1 MFKPTQAHSNADGLS
16 RLPLPV
22 KEPTSSE
29 PEDVSSMWLKFKLFR
44 LHFSKYRQAT
54 RRDPLLSNVKSGWP
68 GQVADVLKPYKSKQ
82 RESSI
87 ESGCI
92 MWRIGVNIPKS
103 LQSKV
108 QESLHENHPRVTRMK
123 AVARS
128 YVWWSGLDKEIE
140 DQAKSRL
147 QCQETKST
155 SPVKRDGLVL
165 TDCACAAVSTIFLQN
180 CNVYVYCH
188 VQYTDKILK

>member
-1 MFKPTQAHSNADGLS
+1 MAGQVKLQMCSSHTSQSNESQAL
-16 RLPLPV
+16 RV
-22 KEPTSSE
+22 
-29 PEDVSSMWLKFKLFR
+29 DVS
-44 LHFSKYRQAT
+44 
-54 RRDPLLSNVKSGWP
+54 
-68 GQVADVLKPYKSKQ
+68 
-82 RESSI
+82 
-87 ESGCI
+87 
-92 MWRIGVNIPKS
+92 WRIGVNIPKS

-165 TDCACAAVSTIFLQN
+165 TDCACAAVSTTFLQN